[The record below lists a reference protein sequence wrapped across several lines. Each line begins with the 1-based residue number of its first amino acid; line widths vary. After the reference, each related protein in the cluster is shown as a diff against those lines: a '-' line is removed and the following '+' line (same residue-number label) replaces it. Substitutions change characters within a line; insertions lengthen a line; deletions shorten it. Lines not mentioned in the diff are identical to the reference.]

1 MNLIKKLK
9 EFDAP
14 LLSHHPLC
22 SSFKD
27 DLIIIKGWKLCLGCT
42 ISYPITLGILIFSPW
57 LFYGEWGTT
66 KLIQYGLPLGLLQLI
81 STLGLTKAKIIKLL
95 IKIFLGIGMGLTTLS
110 ILTLNVPWS
119 MKILILIFCI
129 QIASIP
135 AGLRT
140 RNIKKKCMKCPYQAQ
155 WDCCPGYVNTR
166 QNTGILH
173 KLPIMPAGKKSVK
186 YELSKDEIVEL
197 PVPLE

>member
-66 KLIQYGLPLGLLQLI
+66 KLIQYGLLDAAVQPLLPAINPDQNLSRCCLL
-81 STLGLTKAKIIKLL
+81 
-95 IKIFLGIGMGLTTLS
+95 
-110 ILTLNVPWS
+110 
-119 MKILILIFCI
+119 
-129 QIASIP
+129 
-135 AGLRT
+135 
-140 RNIKKKCMKCPYQAQ
+140 
-155 WDCCPGYVNTR
+155 
-166 QNTGILH
+166 
-173 KLPIMPAGKKSVK
+173 
-186 YELSKDEIVEL
+186 
-197 PVPLE
+197 

>member
-95 IKIFLGIGMGLTTLS
+95 I
-110 ILTLNVPWS
+110 N
-119 MKILILIFCI
+119 
-129 QIASIP
+129 
-135 AGLRT
+135 
-140 RNIKKKCMKCPYQAQ
+140 
-155 WDCCPGYVNTR
+155 
-166 QNTGILH
+166 
-173 KLPIMPAGKKSVK
+173 
-186 YELSKDEIVEL
+186 
-197 PVPLE
+197 